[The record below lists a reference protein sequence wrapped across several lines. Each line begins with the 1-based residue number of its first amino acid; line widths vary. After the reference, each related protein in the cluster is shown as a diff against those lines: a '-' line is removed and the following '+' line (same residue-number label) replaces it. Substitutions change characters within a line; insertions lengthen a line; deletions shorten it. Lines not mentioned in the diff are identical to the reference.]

1 MTTQI
6 ITPKQ
11 SNSQRNGPVTGVRSL
26 KKSDLARFRQL
37 LRQHRDELVEDLRIL
52 KESLRAIQEKQQGI
66 GSWNLDFARDS
77 ADTESSE
84 SIAFQIRRL
93 SDTLSQ
99 VSAALVR
106 IENGKFGICVRC
118 GDLIDIERLSAIPFT
133 RRCIAC
139 STNQKQT

>member
-1 MTTQI
+1 MN
-6 ITPKQ
+6 PKQ
-11 SNSQRNGPVTGVRSL
+11 SNSRRNGPVTGVRSL

-84 SIAFQIRRL
+84 SIVFQIRRL
-93 SDTLSQ
+93 SDTLNQ

-118 GDLIDIERLSAIPFT
+118 GDLIDIERLGAIPFT

-139 STNQKQT
+139 STTQKQT